1 MTPLAVQ
8 ALLQVANAQHELS
21 TGHAIIASII
31 KLLIIFTVWMV
42 TVALLT
48 LAERRI
54 AGWIQDRQGPNRV
67 GPQGILQPAADG
79 LKNLMKEETEP
90 ANAYMPIFRLAPAI
104 SFIPALI
111 AWAVIPFAAPWPS
124 PWGLVPMV
132 LTDLPI
138 GYLYILAVSSLGAYG
153 LILAGWSSANKY
165 ALLGGLRASAQLISY
180 EVALGMSVIPVLLLT
195 GNVTLSSFVET
206 QAAGGFNWN
215 ILNLTMGFF
224 IFIVA
229 AFAETNR
236 LPFDMPE
243 AESEL
248 IAGYHTEYSSM
259 KFSMFMISEFAAML
273 TISSLMVTLFF
284 GGWDIPF
291 TSWDNVAPWSTAKTL
306 ATLAVFVL
314 KTGFFIFTFMWV
326 RWTLPRFRYDQLMA
340 LGWRVMIPLAMAYM
354 VIIAVAVLVLDR
366 VGLSAGPGQA
376 VALFGLNLV
385 LLVGMFFIFD
395 RGRLISPAA
404 ARVSPSELARLR
416 SVALRPPTTAEAR
429 D

>member
-1 MTPLAVQ
+1 MPPLLFSG
-8 ALLQVANAQHELS
+8 LLQVANAQHPLS
-21 TGHAIIASII
+21 TGHSIVASIV
-31 KLLIIFTVWMV
+31 KLLIIFTVWLV

-79 LKNLMKEETEP
+79 LKNFMKEETEP
-90 ANAYMPIFRLAPAI
+90 ANAYRPIFLLAPAA
-104 SFIPALI
+104 SFIPALV

-124 PWGLVPMV
+124 PWGLVDMV
-132 LTDLPI
+132 LSDLPI
-138 GYLYILAVSSLGAYG
+138 GYLYVLAVSSLGAYG
-153 LILAGWSSANKY
+153 LILAGWSSNNKY

-180 EVALGMSVIPVLLLT
+180 EIALGMSIIPILLLT
-195 GNVTLSSFVET
+195 GNVTLSSFVES

-215 ILNLTMGFF
+215 ILNLTVGFF
-224 IFIVA
+224 IFVVA

-248 IAGYHTEYSSM
+248 VAGYHTEYSSM

-273 TISSLMVTLFF
+273 TISCLMVTLFF

-291 TSWDNVAPWSTAKTL
+291 TTWDNVAPWSTAKTL
-306 ATLAVFVL
+306 ATLAAFML
-314 KTGFFIFTFMWV
+314 KTGFFLFTFIWV

-340 LGWRVMIPLAMAYM
+340 LGWRIMLPLAMAYII
-354 VIIAVAVLVLDR
+354 IIAAAVLVLDS
-366 VGLSAGPGQA
+366 VGLRGGPGQA
-376 VALFGLNLV
+376 MALFGLNLV
-385 LLVGMFFIFD
+385 LLLVLFFIFD
-395 RGRLISPAA
+395 RGRLISPAT
-404 ARVSPSELARLR
+404 ARVGPTELARLR
-416 SVALRPPTTAEAR
+416 GAAQRATATAEAG